1 MLHFAIVD
9 DCPNDAAFVTGLI
22 ENWNQEKKLLLEIRQ
37 FSSAEAFLF
46 AFEEDGA
53 FDVLFLDIEMDG
65 MSGLEL
71 AKRLREKGA
80 TLPLVFITGYM
91 EYIAQGYDVAA
102 LHYLLKPVTGEKLGE
117 VLNRCLERIKA
128 RERELL
134 LELADG
140 TVRLPLS
147 EIQYIEVLKNY
158 VTVHA
163 GEDYRVKRTL
173 SQLEKGLDE
182 SFFKVHR
189 SYIVSLRFIKRI
201 TKTEVIL
208 KNGLSIPLSRKLY
221 EDLNRAMIKYF

>member
-9 DCPNDAAFVTGLI
+9 DCPNDAAFVAGLI

-46 AFEEDGA
+46 AFEDDSA
-53 FDVLFLDIEMDG
+53 FDVLILDIEMDG

-80 TLPLVFITGYM
+80 ALSIVFITGYM

-102 LHYLLKPVTGEKLGE
+102 LHYLLKPVTGEKLSE
-117 VLNRCLERIKA
+117 VLDRCLERIRA
-128 RERELL
+128 RERELI

-140 TVRLPLS
+140 TVCLPLS

-173 SQLEKGLDE
+173 SQLEKDLDE

-189 SYIVSLRFIKRI
+189 SYIVSLRSIKRI
-201 TKTEVIL
+201 TKTEVLL
-208 KNGLSIPLSRKLY
+208 KNGLAIPLSRKLY
-221 EDLNRAMIKYF
+221 DDLNQAMIKYF